1 MRDIPGYEGLYRID
15 VTGRIWSI
23 ASGRF
28 RRLQT
33 NPQTGYFVIV
43 LSKKGVKKQ
52 FLVHRLVAATYLG
65 PCPKGQEVRHKDGTR
80 NNPRLDNL
88 EYGTRSDN
96 IADTDRHGRLRRGEN
111 SPVVKLTAAQVLTL
125 RAAKRGEIG
134 RTALKFGVTRKHAT
148 QVRAWP
154 RICWAHI

>member
-1 MRDIPGYEGLYRID
+1 MRDIQGYEGLYRID
-15 VTGRIWSI
+15 VLGRVWSV
-23 ASGRF
+23 
-28 RRLQT
+28 RRSQFMQ
-33 NPQTGYFVIV
+33 PQSRRGSEYLTVS
-43 LSKKGVKKQ
+43 LHKNRVKKTHNIHQ
-52 FLVHRLVAATYLG
+52 LVAAAYLG
-65 PCPKGQEVRHKDGTR
+65 PCPKGQEVRHKDGIRT
-80 NNPRLDNL
+80 NPCLDNL
-88 EYGTRSDN
+88 EYGTRRDN

-111 SPVVKLTAAQVLTL
+111 SPVAKLTAVQVLAL